1 MENSWKNYRFGFDVG
16 AAVLFAAIM
25 LPNIYWFSVP
35 APNDILR
42 GASVT
47 PTIDTI
53 GSVFQMLMIGL
64 LCILKNTTARK
75 RTRLLWGV
83 AVCHGFYCAAWIAY
97 YRGNVTPAVILS
109 LCLAPC
115 LAFGFYSVGRK
126 NCPAQI
132 FLAGFTNIRTGK
144 FSEVMLIRNGS
155 DFEKFLEEYDI
166 SEADVTTEY

>member
-1 MENSWKNYRFGFDVG
+1 MENSRNHYRFGFDVG
-16 AAVLFAAIM
+16 AAELFAAIM

-64 LCILKNTTARK
+64 LCILKNTTAGK
-75 RTRLLWGV
+75 RTKYLWIAATCYGS
-83 AVCHGFYCAAWIAY
+83 YCAAWIAY
-97 YRGNVTPAVILS
+97 YRGIVTPAVILT

-132 FLAGFTNIRTGK
+132 FPAGFTICH
-144 FSEVMLIRNGS
+144 LIYGIVN
-155 DFEKFLEEYDI
+155 FL
-166 SEADVTTEY
+166 

>member
-53 GSVFQMLMIGL
+53 GSAFQMLMIGL
-64 LCILKNTTARK
+64 LCILKNTTAGN
-75 RTRLLWGV
+75 RTKYLWG
-83 AVCHGFYCAAWIAY
+83 AAAGY
-97 YRGNVTPAVILS
+97 GKPPL
-109 LCLAPC
+109 
-115 LAFGFYSVGRK
+115 
-126 NCPAQI
+126 QI
-132 FLAGFTNIRTGK
+132 
-144 FSEVMLIRNGS
+144 
-155 DFEKFLEEYDI
+155 
-166 SEADVTTEY
+166 

>member
-53 GSVFQMLMIGL
+53 GSAFQVLMIGL
-64 LCILKNTTARK
+64 LCILKNTTAGN
-75 RTRLLWGV
+75 RTKHLWG
-83 AVCHGFYCAAWIAY
+83 AAAY
-97 YRGNVTPAVILS
+97 YGIYRA
-109 LCLAPC
+109 A
-115 LAFGFYSVGRK
+115 
-126 NCPAQI
+126 
-132 FLAGFTNIRTGK
+132 
-144 FSEVMLIRNGS
+144 
-155 DFEKFLEEYDI
+155 
-166 SEADVTTEY
+166 

>member
-64 LCILKNTTARK
+64 LCILKNKTAGK
-75 RTRLLWGV
+75 RTKHLWG
-83 AVCHGFYCAAWIAY
+83 AAACYGIYCAA
-97 YRGNVTPAVILS
+97 
-109 LCLAPC
+109 
-115 LAFGFYSVGRK
+115 
-126 NCPAQI
+126 
-132 FLAGFTNIRTGK
+132 
-144 FSEVMLIRNGS
+144 
-155 DFEKFLEEYDI
+155 
-166 SEADVTTEY
+166 

>member
-53 GSVFQMLMIGL
+53 GSVLQVLMIGL
-64 LCILKNTTARK
+64 LCILKNTTAGK
-75 RTRLLWGV
+75 RTK
-83 AVCHGFYCAAWIAY
+83 
-97 YRGNVTPAVILS
+97 
-109 LCLAPC
+109 CL
-115 LAFGFYSVGRK
+115 
-126 NCPAQI
+126 
-132 FLAGFTNIRTGK
+132 
-144 FSEVMLIRNGS
+144 
-155 DFEKFLEEYDI
+155 
-166 SEADVTTEY
+166 